1 MPDQAQSLDALVG
14 LAFSHYR
21 IIKKLGGGGMGV
33 VYEAEDTRLHRNVAL
48 KFLPDNLAK
57 DPHALA
63 RFQREAQ
70 AASALNHP
78 NICTIYDI
86 GEAEGK
92 AFIAMEHLDGA
103 TLKHLINGRPM
114 ELERLLDL
122 AIEVSDALDA
132 AHSEGI
138 VHRDIKP
145 ANIFVTKK
153 GHAKILDFGLAKV
166 NQARTARSSDG
177 ETATLGTLAVD
188 SEQLTSPGSALGT
201 VSYMSPEQVLGK
213 ELDARTDLF
222 SFGVVLYEMAT
233 GYLPF
238 AGDSTGAV
246 FEAILHKEA
255 PEAVRL
261 NIGVPAELQRII
273 DKAMEKDR
281 ELRYATAADLRSDLK
296 RLKRDSSSGK
306 VRTVSQAGMGVASS
320 SAVTVVPATT
330 GRTKQ
335 VVAAVAVVVLGL
347 AAFAE
352 YKWLTRPRG
361 FNTQNM
367 RITKLTD
374 SGKVGDVAISPDG
387 RYIVYVLADGE
398 QQSLWVRNV
407 ATKSDVQVLPP
418 DLVEFAGVTFSPD
431 GNYLYFAR
439 SDKSTTAFRYLYVMP
454 VLGGTPRQLIRDIDS
469 AVSFSPDGKQF
480 VFIRGVPERDVIEIR
495 IANADGGGD
504 HVLASLPAF
513 TGAAGLLGA
522 AWSPDGKTIVAPLIQ
537 LGKEMKWVLNAI
549 NVADGG
555 VKEVFSG
562 PEWFGRPAWLPD
574 GNSLLIPMVILP
586 ENRTQLWHV
595 SYPGG
600 EKQRFSNDLSNYGL
614 TLDLT
619 HDGQM
624 LVALENRQSSHI
636 WILPQGQTAQA
647 KQITSGETPDSGV
660 APGPGGKLL
669 VRSRG
674 TDLVLMNAD
683 GSQRTL
689 LRPNVRNLVSMSSCH
704 DRYLVFDSYEE
715 NKLRLWRTDT
725 DGSNPV
731 KLSEDAIISDC
742 SPDGQW
748 VLYSTVRTLYRLPI
762 EGGTPTEVASSPSGI
777 EGVISPDGQWIAYG
791 YEEGSPV
798 QLPKLAV
805 IPAAGGSPLHVFSR
819 PSGTQGALRWSPNQK
834 GLQYLLTRN
843 GATNVWEQPLTGGA
857 PRQVTNFTSG
867 RIFDFSW
874 TRDGKQLLLAKGE
887 TTSDVVLISNFR

>member
-1 MPDQAQSLDALVG
+1 MPDQVGSLDSLIG
-14 LAFSHYR
+14 REFSHYR

-57 DPHALA
+57 DSQALA

-92 AFIAMEHLDGA
+92 AFIAMEYLDGA
-103 TLKHLINGRPM
+103 TLKYLINGQPM
-114 ELERLLDL
+114 EMDRLLDL
-122 AIEVSDALDA
+122 AIEVADALDA

-166 NQARTARSSDG
+166 SPTKTARSGGG
-177 ETATLGTLAVD
+177 ETATLGTLEVD

-213 ELDARTDLF
+213 PLDARTDLF
-222 SFGVVLYEMAT
+222 SFGTVLYEMAT
-233 GYLPF
+233 GFLPF
-238 AGDSTGAV
+238 TGESTGAV

-261 NIGVPAELQRII
+261 NTGVPAELQRII
-273 DKAMEKDR
+273 EKAMEKDR
-281 ELRYATAADLRSDLK
+281 ELRYHSAADLRTDLK

-306 VRTVSQAGMGVASS
+306 VKTTS
-320 SAVTVVPATT
+320 SAEAAAASGSGVNVVPAKVKW
-330 GRTKQ
+330 TKQ
-335 VVAAVAVVVLGL
+335 VAAGVAIVALGL
-347 AAFAE
+347 AAFAG
-352 YKWLTRPRG
+352 YRWLTRPRG

-367 RITKLTD
+367 QITKLTD

-387 RYIVYVLADGE
+387 RYIVYVLVDGE

-418 DLVEFAGVTFSPD
+418 DVVEFAGVTFSPD
-431 GNYLYFAR
+431 GNYLYFVR
-439 SDKSTTAFRYLYVMP
+439 SDKSTTLFDYLYVMP

-480 VFIRGVPERDVIEIR
+480 VFMRGVPERNVIEIR
-495 IANADGGGD
+495 IANVDGGGD
-504 HVLASLPAF
+504 HLLASLPAW
-513 TGAAGLLGA
+513 TGVIRGA
-522 AWSPDGKTIVAPLIQ
+522 VWSPEGKTIVAPMVQI
-537 LGKEMKWVLNAI
+537 GKEIKWVLNAV

-555 VKEVFSG
+555 VREVFSG
-562 PEWFGRPAWLPD
+562 PEALGTPAWLPD
-574 GNSLLIPMVILP
+574 GNSLLIPMVLLP
-586 ENRTQLWHV
+586 ENHTQLWLV
-595 SYPGG
+595 SYPSG
-600 EKQRFSNDLSNYGL
+600 EKRRFSNDLSDYGS

-624 LVALENRQSSHI
+624 LVGLENRQSSHV
-636 WILPQGQTAQA
+636 WILPQGQATQA

-669 VRSRG
+669 VRSRR

-683 GSQRTL
+683 GSQRTQ
-689 LRPNVRNLVSMSSCH
+689 LRPNLRNLVSMSSCG
-704 DRYLVFDSYEE
+704 DRYLIFDSYEE

-731 KLSEDAIISDC
+731 EFSEKVMFSDC
-742 SPDGQW
+742 SPDGKW
-748 VLYSTVRTLYRLPI
+748 LLYSAGNKLYRLPI
-762 EGGTPTEVASSPSGI
+762 EGGTPTEVANSPKGI
-777 EGVISPDGQWIAYG
+777 GGVISPDGQWIAYG
-791 YEEGSPV
+791 YQEGSPV
-798 QLPKLAV
+798 PLPKIAV
-805 IPAAGGSPLHVFSR
+805 IPAAGGAPLYVFGR
-819 PSGTQGALRWSPNQK
+819 PSGTTVGVLRWSPNQK
-834 GLQYLLTRN
+834 GVQYLLTKN

-857 PRQVTNFTSG
+857 PRQITNFTSG

>member
-1 MPDQAQSLDALVG
+1 VPNQVGSLDSLIG
-14 LAFSHYR
+14 REFSHYR
-21 IIKKLGGGGMGV
+21 MIKKLGGGGMGV

-57 DPHALA
+57 DSQALA

-92 AFIAMEHLDGA
+92 AFIAMEYLDGA
-103 TLKHLINGRPM
+103 TLKHQINGRPM

-122 AIEVSDALDA
+122 AIEVADALDA

-166 NQARTARSSDG
+166 NQAGTARSGGS
-177 ETATLGTLAVD
+177 ETATLGTLEVD

-213 ELDARTDLF
+213 PLDARTDLF

-261 NIGVPAELQRII
+261 NTGVPAELQRII

-281 ELRYATAADLRSDLK
+281 DLRYHSAADLRTDLK

-306 VRTVSQAGMGVASS
+306 VKTASRAEATAASS
-320 SAVTVVPATT
+320 PALAVVPAKA
-330 GRTKQ
+330 GRTKR
-335 VVAAVAVVVLGL
+335 VVAGVAIVVLGL
-347 AAFAE
+347 AAFAG

-367 RITKLTD
+367 HITKLTD
-374 SGKVGDVAISPDG
+374 SGKVSDVAISPDG

-418 DLVEFAGVTFSPD
+418 DVVSFAGLSFSPD
-431 GNYLYFAR
+431 GNYLYFVR
-439 SDKSTTAFRYLYVMP
+439 SDKGTTFFSYLYVMP
-454 VLGGTPRQLIRDIDS
+454 VLGGIPRQLIRDIDT

-480 VFIRGVPERDVIEIR
+480 VFMRGVPERNVIEIH
-495 IANADGGGD
+495 IANVDGSGD
-504 HVLASLPAF
+504 HLLTSLPAF
-513 TGAAGLLGA
+513 TGVMLGV
-522 AWSPDGKTIVAPLIQ
+522 AWSPDGKTIAAPLIQ
-537 LGKEMKWVLNAI
+537 LGKETKWVLNAI

-555 VKEVFSG
+555 VREMFST
-562 PEWFGRPAWLPD
+562 PDSLGRPAWLPD
-574 GNSLLIPMVILP
+574 GNSFLIPIGISS
-586 ENRTQLWHV
+586 ENHAQLWLV

-600 EKQRFSNDLSNYGL
+600 EKRRFSNDLSDYGPSL
-614 TLDLT
+614 ELT

-624 LVALENRQSSHI
+624 LVTLENRRISHI

-660 APGPGGKLL
+660 APAPDGKLL

-674 TDLVLMNAD
+674 SDLVLMNAD
-683 GSQRTL
+683 GSQRAL
-689 LRPNVRNLVSMSSCH
+689 LRPNLRNIFSMSSCG
-704 DRYLVFDSYEE
+704 DRYLLFDSYEE
-715 NKLRLWRTDT
+715 NKVRLWRTDA

-731 KLSEDAIISDC
+731 RLSDGVMFSDC
-742 SPDGQW
+742 STDGKW
-748 VLYSTVRTLYRLPI
+748 VLYDSQYRLYRLPI
-762 EGGTPTEVASSPSGI
+762 EGGTPTEVASSPFGI
-777 EGVISPDGQWIAYG
+777 GGVISPDGQWIAYS
-791 YEEGSPV
+791 YQEGSPV
-798 QLPKLAV
+798 HLPKLAV
-805 IPAAGGSPLHVFSR
+805 IPAAGGAPLNVFGQ
-819 PSGTQGALRWSPNQK
+819 PSGAVGLRWSPNQK
-834 GLQYLLTRN
+834 GLQYLLTKN
-843 GATNVWEQPLTGGA
+843 GATNVWEQPLAGGT
-857 PRQVTNFTSG
+857 PRQITNFTSG

-887 TTSDVVLISNFR
+887 TTSDVVLISNFQ